1 MDFKLLS
8 RREEQQLTDKEKSIY
23 YQKVREYIA
32 TRKLTNTT
40 PGATIIAP
48 KLKSITGKICE
59 KLCKVLAGGAVEV
72 IVDGTENV
80 PDGPV
85 LFASTHQ
92 GILDNFVW
100 IPGCSKHCIIFHG
113 TETNKLLLLA
123 QVNTG
128 LILVSRN
135 IKNSENRIN
144 AKLDMM
150 TVLLKQ
156 QSIFICPEGTWNLSP
171 NRLHLPINFGFLD
184 VAQKTGVPI
193 IPMVIECTYDSSS
206 EKEKITRVR
215 IRYGTALWVN
225 QQDSLLEKLE
235 EYKES
240 ISTIRWELIEEKG
253 LFCRS
258 NISNDEYANYVK
270 GNLHNLALGKIDINR
285 ENKGIYGGKQE
296 FYKFY
301 YINNVD
307 TDEEGTLLET
317 AEMRRLKLI
326 NRLHGI

>member
-1 MDFKLLS
+1 MDLKLLS
-8 RREEQQLTDKEKSIY
+8 RREEEKLSDEEKCIY
-23 YQKVREYIA
+23 YEKMREYVG

-40 PGATIIAP
+40 PGATTIAP
-48 KLKSITGKICE
+48 KLKIITGKICE
-59 KLCKVLAGGAVEV
+59 KLCKALAGGAVEV
-72 IVDGTENV
+72 VVDGTENV

-85 LFASTHQ
+85 IFASTHQ

-100 IPGCSKHCIIFHG
+100 IPGCPKHCIIFHSA
-113 TETNKLLLLA
+113 ETNKLLLLA

-128 LILVSRN
+128 LILVTKDKAKAS
-135 IKNSENRIN
+135 NRIN

-150 TVLLKQ
+150 TVLSKGH
-156 QSIFICPEGTWNLSP
+156 SVFICPETAWNLSP
-171 NRLHLPINFGFLD
+171 NRLHLPVNFGFLD
-184 VAQKTGVPI
+184 VAQKLGVPI
-193 IPMVIECTYDSSS
+193 VPVVIEYTYDSSS
-206 EKEKITRVR
+206 EKEKITRVH
-215 IRYGTALWVN
+215 IRYGTALWVK
-225 QQDSLLEKLE
+225 QQESLFEKLE

-253 LFCRS
+253 LFSRRDIT
-258 NISNDEYANYVK
+258 NHEYANYVK
-270 GNLHNLALGKIDINR
+270 GNLRNLALGKIDINR
-285 ENKGIYGGKQE
+285 ENKGIYGGEQE

-307 TDEEGTLLET
+307 TDEEGALLET